1 MTSDLTS
8 SLSQKR
14 DHTGANIKLEILG
27 IINRT
32 PIWDL
37 DISSLSKKTGTY
49 GARIPSPPYIK
60 KYSSLKRRGSN
71 TTFVIVNEGR
81 FSRTLTM
88 NSPRLRTYTRH
99 LRRWGYPPRIQYLVN
114 LISNHFLA
122 CSVSYA
128 DVLVLRQVPHSLE
141 EVREGNHQII
151 LQGRGGIP
159 DPRSHSQTI
168 WWLQIHVP
176 IFKLLVL
183 KIKDLQNN
191 FQHYVMPKTKLI

>member
-27 IINRT
+27 IINRN

-37 DISSLSKKTGTY
+37 DIRSLSKKTGTY

-81 FSRTLTM
+81 FSLS
-88 NSPRLRTYTRH
+88 SPKNIYTPSETIRMSAKDTISH
-99 LRRWGYPPRIQYLVN
+99 QPYLES
-114 LISNHFLA
+114 LS
-122 CSVSYA
+122 CMSC
-128 DVLVLRQVPHSLE
+128 LVFRCTGAETLE

-151 LQGRGGIP
+151 LQDRGGIP
-159 DPRSHSQTI
+159 DPVQTI
-168 WWLQIHVP
+168 WWLQVHVP
-176 IFKLLVL
+176 I
-183 KIKDLQNN
+183 
-191 FQHYVMPKTKLI
+191 